1 MCDVRQLATRLMIS
15 SRGRTELL
23 TGCSSGHTAQRT
35 PLSEVVVAWR
45 ETAMATRDCA
55 LRSAETTAFPVCVAH
70 SHASGKVPG
79 EDAALGAAEGNIAFL
94 VDDDVDASS

>member
-1 MCDVRQLATRLMIS
+1 
-15 SRGRTELL
+15 
-23 TGCSSGHTAQRT
+23 
-35 PLSEVVVAWR
+35 
-45 ETAMATRDCA
+45 MATRDCA